1 MMKALA
7 LLALSLFLIPLRGE
21 AETLA
26 LRTFRELPAAL
37 EVVTGVSQNDP
48 GVAATYAQIKGR
60 LPVKGQVGE
69 LSSPTLLAIYSL
81 AGSFCSLMVQAESQK
96 LSTERLAFGNV
107 DFTQGPRQFTPT
119 AQQAVLTD
127 LANDFW
133 QRAPTADELKSLQ
146 QTFSDLI
153 TASGAGMSDTKKIA
167 FLLCSEFGTSL
178 GFLVN

>member
-1 MMKALA
+1 MKVLA
-7 LLALSLFLIPLRGE
+7 LLALSFFLVPLRGE

-26 LRTFRELPAAL
+26 LRNFRELPAAF
-37 EVVTGVSQNDP
+37 EVVTGVSANDP
-48 GVAATYAQIKGR
+48 GVVSTYAQVKGR

-81 AGSFCSLMVQAESQK
+81 AGSFCTPMVQAEMAK
-96 LSTERLAFGNV
+96 APAERLAFGNV
-107 DFTQGPRQFTPT
+107 DFSQGPRQFTSSVQ
-119 AQQAVLTD
+119 AAVLSD
-127 LANDFW
+127 LTNDFW
-133 QRAPTADELKSLQ
+133 QRDATPAELKSLQ

-153 TASGAGMSDTKKIA
+153 SASGAGNTDTQNIA